1 MTRYFSLCLFF
12 CVFSFSNLFAQTI
25 QPPVAENLQAEVE
38 NDIHVGIWLK
48 ATDPQGLALT
58 YEIVSQPQNG
68 SVILSVSTKQ
78 AIYFPNSGF
87 IGTDSFSYIAK
98 NGHGSSN
105 TAVVTINVIEPIDL
119 SPVAEDLNIQVNQ
132 NTSVNIELIVTDPE
146 GEEITYE
153 YVSDPQH
160 GTLTGTAPHLI
171 YTPNPDFVGT
181 DEFVFFANNESG
193 WDAGM
198 ATVTIEVLPANTNE
212 APIADNQ
219 SIATNEGES
228 LSIVLTANDVD
239 GDALTYAVTAQP
251 QNGTLSGTAPNLTY
265 TPNTNFNGSDS
276 FTFTAND
283 GGVDSNVATI
293 AITVNPLNDAPVA
306 DAQSVSVN
314 EDESLSIVLTGSDVD
329 GDALTYAVTAQ
340 PQNGTLSGTAPN
352 LTYTPN
358 TNFNGSDSF
367 TFTANDGSV
376 DSNVA
381 TIAIAVNPV
390 NDAPVANLQ
399 TFSILNT
406 ETLSITLTGSD
417 IDGDVLTYSIVA
429 QPSSGTLSGT
439 PPNITYTPQDDFVG
453 TDTFT
458 FIANDGVL
466 DSAVANI
473 NINLSAPNRP
483 PQADIQTV
491 NTPSNIAVAI
501 QLTANDLDNNVLT
514 YQVTQGPANGT
525 LSGTAPDVTY
535 TPNSGFTGTDTFKF
549 IANDGF
555 VDSNEATVTVEVEPE
570 NQPPVITSTPVI
582 SVNED
587 DAYFYDVEASDPDGD
602 VLTYALAA
610 APSGMTIDSA
620 TGLIDW
626 LTHPDYVE
634 SNQLLNTQCRLVSP
648 DINSF
653 EPKIKWEWTGS
664 SILSTYDQVAMSP
677 AIAQTNDDNN
687 DGVINE
693 DDIPDVIF
701 ISYINGQFNNGVLRI
716 LSGSD
721 GTEIL
726 TIESTDYRLGSVSNL
741 AVGDI
746 DLDGLI
752 EIIGVKSSGGLIA
765 FNHDGSLLWQN
776 NRESF
781 PLTPNNWGAPAI
793 ADLDRDGTPEIIY
806 AKTVVNNDGS
816 IKWIGQGSFVA
827 RNHSNLDF
835 NGSSSYAIDFIP
847 EINGL
852 EVIVGASVYDKDGNI
867 LWENTEVGD
876 GLTAIA
882 NIAGDENPEMIHI
895 SRGIV
900 SLLNNQGN
908 VLWKLNNIPELGNGG
923 PPTIAD
929 VDGDGLPE
937 IGIAG
942 LSIYIVLN
950 HDGSILWQ
958 TPVQDISSSTTGSS
972 VFDFNGDGRVEI
984 VYADETTL
992 RVYDGESGNVIF
1004 STPNTSGTWR
1014 EFPVIADIDN
1024 DKHADIVISAN
1035 IHRANQVI
1043 LNNGIR
1049 VFEDVNNQW
1058 VDTRKIWNQ
1067 HAYSI
1072 HNVNDDG
1079 SIPQFPLNS
1088 WQTHNTFRLNSFPDR
1103 HSLDLADLTL
1113 SGLRAVRMSDGSY
1126 TINVDV
1132 KNRGLASTPDGIVVE
1147 FFTIDTNLIETLLG
1161 SIIINSLTSNEQQTL
1176 VLNNI
1181 PLGSLSGD
1189 ILARVDTTQQVS
1201 ECLEN
1206 NNDVRVAHVLVKAED
1221 PEGLSDTQ
1229 SFTVGVSQINQAP
1242 IINSTEI
1249 TTAESE
1255 SVYQYQV
1262 TIIDSNLGDAANY
1275 ELTNAPDG
1283 MRVNSLTGLISWTP
1297 GSMQV
1302 GDFSVTVRA
1311 TDLSGASTEQTF
1323 TIRVSAKNQPPVIT
1337 SAPVISVNE
1346 DDAYFYDVEATDP
1359 NINDVITYTFD
1370 NAPQSATIDSLSGVI
1385 QWTPLSNY
1393 TGYIN
1398 LDNPYCAVS
1407 QLVTVNP
1414 NPFAE
1419 VIVVIDESGSMSGEH
1434 RWVGELIP
1442 LLDAH
1447 LRSNNIGDIQN
1458 KNTFGLVGFGD
1469 ANIIPRQ
1476 IDVGVAGH
1484 AFGSSDEFVDSTSN
1498 LKLNGGTEDGWA
1510 GLKFALNYPIN
1521 NNTSKNMILITDE
1534 DRDNTDP
1541 SINFESIRTDLKEK
1555 NIILNVVVN
1564 ATFQCGDGVTQA
1576 LGMGQNNIGFVA
1588 DGNGGFTFCDNV
1600 QVIDEEGTTEQDYID
1615 LALELDGA
1623 AWNLNVLRNGGVD
1636 AQSFSNAFVNIKV
1649 NEIRSHFQSKFQP
1662 DLAITHL
1669 QHLDNEITVSIK
1681 NRGLVDINSPIIV
1694 NINDGGNNIFSFELP
1709 MLLVGQQE
1717 NRTIYSV
1724 SDIQHN
1730 LSANATIQ
1738 DQTITECNT
1747 VNNSLV
1753 IPTFTVSATDTSGLS
1768 DTQTFGINISNVNS
1782 TPSITSSAI
1791 NQTSVNTIYSYPVI
1805 AQDPDIGDALEYK
1818 LVQAPPGMSI
1828 DQLTGLIH
1836 FVPNVNQSGDH
1847 TVSISVTD
1855 IGGLSDIQTFMLTV
1869 DNSYISPK
1877 FTSSP
1882 VIRAIQGSL
1891 YQYQTSIVADSSA
1904 VVEYRLFKGPEG
1916 LSIDTGTGMVSWQV
1930 PTGIKGDSFQVI
1942 LQVHDQLGNYDIQSY
1957 TIVADISP
1965 SAPRIGHRALP
1976 IALQDKTFSFSKFSA
1991 AEDNEVDELTF
2002 SLIDAPSGFN
2012 VDAKTGVVLWD
2023 PVNTTNPG
2031 TIAGFDPNCVNSTGT
2046 LNNLKVSTKWL
2057 NSTDRMIQ
2065 PLLGPLYDS
2074 NFDGALDENDRRF
2087 LVGISNARDIT
2098 ALDAITG
2105 KRVWKRTDLNPST
2118 TIIGTL
2124 TNLDNDTSSEFVYV
2138 ENTTNLLV
2146 ALNSDGTIRWKSS
2159 VPIYDGNISFIQYNA
2174 IYPMDIDNDG
2184 DSELLIG
2191 SSVFDS
2197 NGDLLWSF
2205 PLANI
2210 AQQNAYAMPTVMD
2223 SNSDGFKEILFL
2235 DQVRDY
2241 QGNLLSEIDKVT
2253 PNSYV
2258 INSYFSYANFDADQE
2273 LEIVMVMVEN
2283 GSRVFLRLLDDD
2295 FSEIWHIR
2303 ATTRGQVILGDFNN
2317 DGVNDIYLPS
2327 ERTLYD
2333 KNGQVIWKNNLSTS
2347 PYFGATVADVD
2358 GDGQWDFLSYSP
2370 AGDGLEIVNA
2380 ATGELSK
2387 KILNHGYIPVSQAVP
2402 IFVDVDSD
2410 GQGEIIATSRNHVNV
2425 FESISGS
2432 WLSASNNYSF
2442 IGQTLN
2448 SVDTNLFT
2456 ENLSVNERTGF
2467 TSEKAINVISSDS
2480 LADLSI
2486 SHIQAFPQTN
2496 RWRVLIEYAN
2506 RGTQVVPAGS
2516 TIELYRND
2524 STLSENKI
2532 AEIVLPQL
2540 YPGEVKTD
2548 QTVTVS
2554 NFSNFGEKIFAL
2566 IKPPL
2571 GIQECNVNNNLVSSE
2586 AIILQVTDIDN
2597 LTDTEFWGLAIKEDS
2612 EAPSVID
2619 RTDLSI
2625 QFGDTLEHQIIAT
2638 DNNTNDHVNYFIVN
2652 SSFSGATLNSETGVL
2667 KWTPEVMDIGSHSIV
2682 ISASDLEGKSK
2693 QNRIFI
2699 HVTGSTINNAPVITS
2714 LPLTV
2719 TPVDFEYKYQVIA
2732 NDPDGDAL
2740 QYSLITS
2747 PNGMSINSL
2756 SGELIWQVYG
2766 SDIGSHQ
2773 ISILVTDERGETV
2786 QQDFILAVIGSII
2799 NNPPIITSTPTGS
2812 VLVDTQYS
2820 YDVNATDSD
2829 GDAITYLLTQSPAG
2843 MQVDSQSGEITW
2855 TPVVNQLGS
2864 HDIAIRV
2871 EDGQGG
2877 FSTQSF
2883 SINVYNTGTSPN
2895 NLPVITSTPNT
2906 ITKANQN
2913 YQYRL
2918 VATDADGDTLSYQLV
2933 DAPTGMTISNDG
2945 LIEWTPTSE
2954 QTVPVTVRVADA
2966 LGFVEQGWSLQV
2978 LSDTAV
2984 LSADLVVT
2992 PEFVNEGDTVSVTVT
3007 PMNAVAPFT
3016 VTATLDGNPIPLD
3029 SNFEAQITASGI
3041 GEHIVEAT
3049 VVDQFESFVI
3059 SDIFRVRDPNDPAP
3073 VVSIASPLTDSVIT
3087 TPTPITVSVSD
3098 SNLTNWRLF
3107 RKEASSPP
3115 DEFVLL
3121 TEGTTNL
3128 TDDTIAT
3135 LDPTLMLNGQY
3146 TLILQA
3152 TDINGQISEDSVTVT
3167 LDGEM
3172 KVGHFSVSFE
3182 DLNIPMAGLPISIIR
3197 TYDTRRS
3204 HENLDFGFGWT
3215 VDYQN
3220 VRVHESRTPGF
3231 GWALN
3236 QFTSGPFG
3244 ILVDFCV
3251 QAAGK
3256 NQVTVTLPDGEVLEF
3271 AAKASPE
3278 CNQAVAVLDV
3288 NLVFEAVDSDNG
3300 ATLEALDNN
3309 FGRLINGSLADPTNP
3324 GVPINP
3330 QRYKLTTAEG
3340 RELILDQG
3348 FTIREIKEPIGGNTL
3363 TFGEDGI
3370 IHSAGESVTFVRDA
3384 AGRITKVIAPDAT
3397 ELTYEYDVN
3406 GDLIAFT
3413 DQVGNRTTYTYL
3425 TNPNLPPHYL
3435 ENIIDPRGIQVARNE
3450 YDNDGRLIATID
3462 ADGNRIEY
3470 THDISGRVETI
3481 KDRNGN
3487 PTTYVYNDRG
3497 DVLSQT
3503 NAEGE
3508 TTLHTYDAV
3517 GHELTRTNALGHTTT
3532 WTVDRLGNQL
3542 TETDPLGHVTTDT
3555 YGGFNQFETSTDEI
3569 GNLIISNF
3577 YLNKTVGGGALV
3589 SAGPL
3594 GDMTNALGHR
3604 VLLNYDSQT
3613 GELSRITDAE
3623 GQITINEYNSKGFQ
3637 TAMIDAE
3644 GVRTDYVV
3652 DDMGRRLSET
3662 TTRTDSQGNLQTET
3676 TSFVYDA
3683 KGRLTQT
3690 TDAEGNITRTEYNG
3704 IDKESAVI
3712 DALGRRTEME
3722 YDARGN
3728 LVLTR
3733 YPDGTTETMVYDA
3746 ENNLIQETDRL
3757 GRVTKMVYDKAN
3769 RLVETILPDNTPS
3782 DDTDNPRMSTEYDV
3796 AGRVIA
3802 EIDERNL
3809 RTEYGYDAADRVTL
3823 VRDALG
3829 QETQSEY
3836 DPRGLRTAMVDARGH
3851 RMQFIFDAKSRLVET
3866 IYPDI
3871 TLKTLSTYDKVDRKI
3886 AETDMAGVETRYEYD
3901 KLGRLIKVIDALNQ
3915 ETSFT
3920 YDEQGNKLTQTDAE
3934 GRTTRWSY
3942 DNLGRVLTRTLPL
3955 SQVES
3960 FTYDAVGNM
3969 LTKTDFNGDVTTY
3982 TYDVNDR
3989 MVRIDYGKDNS
4000 FETFTYDA
4008 VGNRLSA
4015 TSSQGSWT
4023 YVYDERNRLIEE
4035 TKPSGEVL
4043 AYQYDANSNKTQL
4056 TIRYANG
4063 NIRTES
4069 MTYDVLNRLET
4080 VTDADGRITRYTYD
4094 AVGNRSQVE
4103 HSNGNKTDY
4112 VYDSLNRLTQIQ
4124 EKRADD
4130 SVYQQFDYSLH
4141 PTGRRTQ
4148 ITELN
4153 GRTSSY
4159 TYDNLYR
4166 LTGESIVDS
4175 LNGDHTASY
4184 QYDKV
4189 GNRTFSTINGV
4200 STAYTY
4206 DANDR
4211 LTQAGGEIYT
4221 YDAMGNTLT
4230 KSMDADLTTYTYNAK
4245 QQLTTAEITQGGTTT
4260 NASYQYNIDGIRNQK
4275 TDNGTVTHFLIDTN
4289 QQYAQVVAE
4298 SDATQ
4303 QIQVEYL
4310 FGDDLLSQKRNN
4322 SVFHYHYDGL
4332 GSTRLLSDTSGIVT
4346 DNYYYD
4352 AFGSLLAQFGS
4363 TENAYLYTG
4372 EQFDSTLDQYYLR
4385 ARYYNQA
4392 TGRFTQM
4399 DTWMGRNFDPVT
4411 LHKYLYA
4418 NVDPVNM
4425 IDPTGNISLAGI
4437 GASLRINA
4445 ERAVSATAAGKAII
4459 SRALTGAGKEAFGII
4474 GEEIIALA
4482 KEALLNVLIQELAGP
4497 GFKNAGAK
4505 GTAAHKEFERLI
4517 ENINEK
4523 YKKYGY
4529 TIHAEIFRDSSSKA
4543 EVRRRAK
4550 GSVGIDVEIRDR
4562 TGKAV
4567 LAFDLKTGRGTSRK
4581 KNRKLQA
4588 VFNADIIE
4596 IFVSKKK

>member
-12 CVFSFSNLFAQTI
+12 FAFSISHVFAQTQDNECQI
-25 QPPVAENLQAEVE
+25 YPIAMPLALFDTAEVDQAFTDIPLLFNQQNNYPNQHSAFSWVSWLNKSDTPSLVNSFSPSDTISVIPLGAVEAVPLQFGHWLRLVPGVKSSSQLEEVVEGLVGQEVAIPLWLNVQKHQGKDYMELAWFARVQLTALELKGKGNNGSSNQHQNDKVRISFQFKGYTDCGLEDDGSSVLPPVAEDVSVETLQNTAI
-38 NDIHVGIWLK
+38 DIEFN
-48 ATDPQGLALT
+48 ATDPQGLELT
-58 YEIVSQPQNG
+58 YDV
-68 SVILSVSTKQ
+68 
-78 AIYFPNSGF
+78 YFPPKNGTLSGTPGSKNRIYTPNDGF
-87 IGTDSFSYIAK
+87 VGTDTYGYIVD
-98 NGHGSSN
+98 NGTESSN
-105 TAVVTINVIEPIDL
+105 TAV
-119 SPVAEDLNIQVNQ
+119 
-132 NTSVNIELIVTDPE
+132 
-146 GEEITYE
+146 
-153 YVSDPQH
+153 
-160 GTLTGTAPHLI
+160 
-171 YTPNPDFVGT
+171 
-181 DEFVFFANNESG
+181 
-193 WDAGM
+193 
-198 ATVTIEVLPANTNE
+198 VTIEVLPANTNE

-219 SIATNEGES
+219 SIATNEGEF

-251 QNGTLSGTAPNLTY
+251 QNGTLNGTAPNLTY

-283 GGVDSNVATI
+283 GSVDSNVATI
-293 AITVNPLNDAPVA
+293 AITVNPVNDAPVA
-306 DAQSVSVN
+306 NTQSVSVN

-329 GDALTYAVTAQ
+329 GDALTYVVTTQ

-376 DSNVA
+376 DSNIA
-381 TIAIAVNPV
+381 TIAITVNSA

-417 IDGDVLTYSIVA
+417 IDGDALTYSIVA

-458 FIANDGVL
+458 FIANDGAL

-514 YQVTQGPANGT
+514 YRVTQEPANGT

-555 VDSNEATVTVEVEPE
+555 VDSNEATVTVEVGPE
-570 NQPPVITSTPVI
+570 NQAPVITSNPVI
-582 SVNED
+582 T
-587 DAYFYDVEASDPDGD
+587 ASENTLYRYQVVANDPDGD
-602 VLTYALAA
+602 VLTYALAT

-620 TGLIDW
+620 TGEIQW
-626 LTHPDYVE
+626 TP
-634 SNQLLNTQCRLVSP
+634 NTQGEFAISIQVSDIFGAEALQSFNVFVTPPLPEITNQGTDFWFMFNTNLSNP
-648 DINSF
+648 DDYLI
-653 EPKIKWEWTGS
+653 
-664 SILSTYDQVAMSP
+664 Y
-677 AIAQTNDDNN
+677 IASENTSN
-687 DGVINE
+687 I
-693 DDIPDVIF
+693 
-701 ISYINGQFNNGVLRI
+701 
-716 LSGSD
+716 
-721 GTEIL
+721 
-726 TIESTDYRLGSVSNL
+726 TIESPGFSFSDNYVVNGGEVLTISLSDKDLTRTLILGMQDAGIHITSEHPVSVYLLNKLKDSTDAGIVFPTPALGTHYSVATYAQSVNSVGSLFSVVATEDNTQVQITPSIPFFDGIVTRETKQPYTITLNQGQTYQVFGSGALNDLSGTHVESDKPVAVFSGNRCTAIATGSACDHLIEQLTPIHSLGATYYTMPLALRQKGDTVRVYAVEDNTLLTVNNRNVTSLQAGEFYQTLLDSPSKIQADKPIQVMQFSNSQSFDFAL
-741 AVGDI
+741 TGLEADPFMLGVPSEEQFVSRYLVTTPAQGFPRNFI
-746 DLDGLI
+746 NMIAHISVINSVRLDGTL
-752 EIIGVKSSGGLIA
+752 VDS
-765 FNHDGSLLWQN
+765 NLWQN
-776 NRESF
+776 IPGTEY
-781 PLTPNNWGAPAI
+781 WGAQIEVGIGLHTATANAPFGLYIYGFDSFESYGYTGGLGFSSGQTPQQITLNSPSTSPEVGNELCLNVEVFDVASQPLSLAQVKFQINNTEPQFNQELVDLTNSLGI
-793 ADLDRDGTPEIIY
+793 AEACYTRGVVSTDVITVTVQNVSDVLTIDWQPYTGTTNLSPVIESKPVLFGLGDNNY
-806 AKTVVNNDGS
+806 AYQVSAFDPDND
-816 IKWIGQGSFVA
+816 V
-827 RNHSNLDF
+827 L
-835 NGSSSYAIDFIP
+835 SYALLESPTNMVID
-847 EINGL
+847 
-852 EVIVGASVYDKDGNI
+852 GA
-867 LWENTEVGD
+867 
-876 GLTAIA
+876 
-882 NIAGDENPEMIHI
+882 
-895 SRGIV
+895 
-900 SLLNNQGN
+900 
-908 VLWKLNNIPELGNGG
+908 
-923 PPTIAD
+923 
-929 VDGDGLPE
+929 
-937 IGIAG
+937 
-942 LSIYIVLN
+942 
-950 HDGSILWQ
+950 
-958 TPVQDISSSTTGSS
+958 
-972 VFDFNGDGRVEI
+972 
-984 VYADETTL
+984 
-992 RVYDGESGNVIF
+992 
-1004 STPNTSGTWR
+1004 
-1014 EFPVIADIDN
+1014 
-1024 DKHADIVISAN
+1024 
-1035 IHRANQVI
+1035 
-1043 LNNGIR
+1043 
-1049 VFEDVNNQW
+1049 
-1058 VDTRKIWNQ
+1058 
-1067 HAYSI
+1067 
-1072 HNVNDDG
+1072 
-1079 SIPQFPLNS
+1079 
-1088 WQTHNTFRLNSFPDR
+1088 
-1103 HSLDLADLTL
+1103 
-1113 SGLRAVRMSDGSY
+1113 
-1126 TINVDV
+1126 
-1132 KNRGLASTPDGIVVE
+1132 
-1147 FFTIDTNLIETLLG
+1147 
-1161 SIIINSLTSNEQQTL
+1161 
-1176 VLNNI
+1176 
-1181 PLGSLSGD
+1181 
-1189 ILARVDTTQQVS
+1189 
-1201 ECLEN
+1201 
-1206 NNDVRVAHVLVKAED
+1206 
-1221 PEGLSDTQ
+1221 
-1229 SFTVGVSQINQAP
+1229 
-1242 IINSTEI
+1242 
-1249 TTAESE
+1249 
-1255 SVYQYQV
+1255 
-1262 TIIDSNLGDAANY
+1262 
-1275 ELTNAPDG
+1275 
-1283 MRVNSLTGLISWTP
+1283 TGLISWVPPVTQNNDNYLVTLQVTDAVGNTADQAYRLQVDLP
-1297 GSMQV
+1297 PTAPDISQRSIPIATQDLSMSI
-1302 GDFSVTVRA
+1302 DLHA
-1311 TDLSGASTEQTF
+1311 TDFNEDEQLTWRLVSGEGDASMTTINQNTGRFLWTTHVTHPGTSINQITSCRASTSPLENLEVETKWMNRGN
-1323 TIRVSAKNQPPVIT
+1323 TRSKPRVLVGPLFDSNQDGQLDVNDKSVIIAT
-1337 SAPVISVNE
+1337 S
-1346 DDAYFYDVEATDP
+1346 
-1359 NINDVITYTFD
+1359 D
-1370 NAPQSATIDSLSGVI
+1370 NAAGEVTAIDAQSGKIIWVRSDLSAHR
-1385 QWTPLSNY
+1385 TT
-1393 TGYIN
+1393 TGALIN
-1398 LDNPYCAVS
+1398 LDNDDS
-1407 QLVTVNP
+1407 
-1414 NPFAE
+1414 AE
-1419 VIVVIDESGSMSGEH
+1419 FIFMQ
-1434 RWVGELIP
+1434 
-1442 LLDAH
+1442 
-1447 LRSNNIGDIQN
+1447 SN
-1458 KNTFGLVGFGD
+1458 GF
-1469 ANIIPRQ
+1469 
-1476 IDVGVAGH
+1476 
-1484 AFGSSDEFVDSTSN
+1484 
-1498 LKLNGGTEDGWA
+1498 
-1510 GLKFALNYPIN
+1510 
-1521 NNTSKNMILITDE
+1521 
-1534 DRDNTDP
+1534 
-1541 SINFESIRTDLKEK
+1541 
-1555 NIILNVVVN
+1555 
-1564 ATFQCGDGVTQA
+1564 
-1576 LGMGQNNIGFVA
+1576 
-1588 DGNGGFTFCDNV
+1588 
-1600 QVIDEEGTTEQDYID
+1600 
-1615 LALELDGA
+1615 
-1623 AWNLNVLRNGGVD
+1623 
-1636 AQSFSNAFVNIKV
+1636 
-1649 NEIRSHFQSKFQP
+1649 
-1662 DLAITHL
+1662 
-1669 QHLDNEITVSIK
+1669 
-1681 NRGLVDINSPIIV
+1681 
-1694 NINDGGNNIFSFELP
+1694 
-1709 MLLVGQQE
+1709 
-1717 NRTIYSV
+1717 
-1724 SDIQHN
+1724 
-1730 LSANATIQ
+1730 
-1738 DQTITECNT
+1738 
-1747 VNNSLV
+1747 
-1753 IPTFTVSATDTSGLS
+1753 
-1768 DTQTFGINISNVNS
+1768 
-1782 TPSITSSAI
+1782 
-1791 NQTSVNTIYSYPVI
+1791 
-1805 AQDPDIGDALEYK
+1805 
-1818 LVQAPPGMSI
+1818 
-1828 DQLTGLIH
+1828 
-1836 FVPNVNQSGDH
+1836 
-1847 TVSISVTD
+1847 
-1855 IGGLSDIQTFMLTV
+1855 
-1869 DNSYISPK
+1869 
-1877 FTSSP
+1877 
-1882 VIRAIQGSL
+1882 
-1891 YQYQTSIVADSSA
+1891 
-1904 VVEYRLFKGPEG
+1904 
-1916 LSIDTGTGMVSWQV
+1916 
-1930 PTGIKGDSFQVI
+1930 
-1942 LQVHDQLGNYDIQSY
+1942 
-1957 TIVADISP
+1957 
-1965 SAPRIGHRALP
+1965 
-1976 IALQDKTFSFSKFSA
+1976 
-1991 AEDNEVDELTF
+1991 
-2002 SLIDAPSGFN
+2002 
-2012 VDAKTGVVLWD
+2012 
-2023 PVNTTNPG
+2023 
-2031 TIAGFDPNCVNSTGT
+2031 
-2046 LNNLKVSTKWL
+2046 
-2057 NSTDRMIQ
+2057 
-2065 PLLGPLYDS
+2065 
-2074 NFDGALDENDRRF
+2074 
-2087 LVGISNARDIT
+2087 
-2098 ALDAITG
+2098 
-2105 KRVWKRTDLNPST
+2105 
-2118 TIIGTL
+2118 
-2124 TNLDNDTSSEFVYV
+2124 
-2138 ENTTNLLV
+2138 LV
-2146 ALNSDGTIRWKSS
+2146 ALNSDGTERWISNQAVNNHTSLVNNAIIPADLDNDGNYELVIAGS
-2159 VPIYDGNISFIQYNA
+2159 VFNAQGQLLWQFNTPGNISN
-2174 IYPMDIDNDG
+2174 
-2184 DSELLIG
+2184 IG
-2191 SSVFDS
+2191 RGNMSVVDF
-2197 NGDLLWSF
+2197 NL
-2205 PLANI
+2205 
-2210 AQQNAYAMPTVMD
+2210 
-2223 SNSDGFKEILFL
+2223 DGFKEVIYYNE
-2235 DQVRDY
+2235 VRDW
-2241 QGNLLSEIDKVT
+2241 QGNLLWTIPTNTTASSVFKAHFV
-2253 PNSYV
+2253 YG
-2258 INSYFSYANFDADQE
+2258 NFDADLP
-2273 LEIVMVMVEN
+2273 LEIVVSEQN
-2283 GSRVFLRLLDDD
+2283 NTGNYIKLIDDD
-2295 FSEIWHIR
+2295 GSLLWEERVANSGHLIT
-2303 ATTRGQVILGDFNN
+2303 ADFNN
-2317 DGVNDIYLPS
+2317 DNVIEIYLRITQS
-2327 ERTLYD
+2327 MYD
-2333 KNGQVIWKNNLSTS
+2333 NHGQVLWSLGGSVDN
-2347 PYFGATVADVD
+2347 GATVADIDAD
-2358 GDGQWDFLSYSP
+2358 GYLDILTYSGTNSLDVISGLSGKLSHKITP
-2370 AGDGLEIVNA
+2370 PGIVSS
-2380 ATGELSK
+2380 LS
-2387 KILNHGYIPVSQAVP
+2387 VP
-2402 IFVDVDSD
+2402 LFVDIDND
-2410 GQGEIIATSRNHVNV
+2410 GQGEIIATGNNEIYA
-2425 FESISGS
+2425 FESLNAN
-2432 WLSASNNYSF
+2432 WLPAMKNYSYF
-2442 IGQTLN
+2442 HQSLGQVDEQLRLTNHYIASVGQTAEVANQTLP
-2448 SVDTNLFT
+2448 SGRLGDL
-2456 ENLSVNERTGF
+2456 
-2467 TSEKAINVISSDS
+2467 VISAVK
-2480 LADLSI
+2480 ADFDGQSY
-2486 SHIQAFPQTN
+2486 QVE
-2496 RWRVLIEYAN
+2496 VLVAN
-2506 RGTQVVPAGS
+2506 RGTASIASGNIVEIYKNDPTVADNKLGEMVLNEFPVIRQTQSYFLSVNDPNDLGDEIFAVIKPSPQLEECSTVNNMTSARTMVIEVTDNDGLTDVESWSIGAREAVASPRITSSFVSTATVGQLYRYQVIAEDDNSTDELRYYFIRAPYGMSINSVTGEIQWTPQAEQSGS
-2516 TIELYRND
+2516 TFIEVSAID
-2524 STLSENKI
+2524 LSGRS
-2532 AEIVLPQL
+2532 A
-2540 YPGEVKTD
+2540 
-2548 QTVTVS
+2548 
-2554 NFSNFGEKIFAL
+2554 
-2566 IKPPL
+2566 
-2571 GIQECNVNNNLVSSE
+2571 IQRFTIN
-2586 AIILQVTDIDN
+2586 I
-2597 LTDTEFWGLAIKEDS
+2597 
-2612 EAPSVID
+2612 APSG
-2619 RTDLSI
+2619 T
-2625 QFGDTLEHQIIAT
+2625 QNNAPQIT
-2638 DNNTNDHVNYFIVN
+2638 SQPLVF
-2652 SSFSGATLNSETGVL
+2652 ATLNQPYRYDV
-2667 KWTPEVMDIGSHSIV
+2667 
-2682 ISASDLEGKSK
+2682 
-2693 QNRIFI
+2693 Q
-2699 HVTGSTINNAPVITS
+2699 
-2714 LPLTV
+2714 
-2719 TPVDFEYKYQVIA
+2719 A
-2732 NDPDGDAL
+2732 NDPDGDDILFAL
-2740 QYSLITS
+2740 TSAPVDMSIHRFTGEIQWLPTSLGTETIVVAVTDTQGATTEQTYQLEVSSNSVPVISSQPVFNAVVNIPYQYQVVASDADGDVLTYSLQT
-2747 PNGMSINSL
+2747 
-2756 SGELIWQVYG
+2756 
-2766 SDIGSHQ
+2766 
-2773 ISILVTDERGETV
+2773 
-2786 QQDFILAVIGSII
+2786 A
-2799 NNPPIITSTPTGS
+2799 PTGMTVS
-2812 VLVDTQYS
+2812 
-2820 YDVNATDSD
+2820 ND
-2829 GDAITYLLTQSPAG
+2829 GL
-2843 MQVDSQSGEITW
+2843 ITW
-2855 TPVVNQLGS
+2855 IPGNVQTADVIL
-2864 HDIAIRV
+2864 RV
-2871 EDGQGG
+2871 SDASG
-2877 FSTQSF
+2877 FAEQSWQ
-2883 SINVYNTGTSPN
+2883 INVQATQPN
-2895 NLPVITSTPNT
+2895 SLPVITSTPNT
-2906 ITKANQN
+2906 ITKANQI
-2913 YQYRL
+2913 YQYQL

-2933 DAPTGMTISNDG
+2933 DAPTGMMISNDG
-2945 LIEWTPTSE
+2945 LIEWAPTSE

-2978 LSDTAV
+2978 LSDTVV

-3107 RKEASSPP
+3107 RKEAGSPP

-3128 TDDTIAT
+3128 TDNTIAT

-3172 KVGHFSVSFE
+3172 KVSHFSVSFE

-3204 HENLDFGFGWT
+3204 HEDLDFGFGWT

-3236 QFTSGPFG
+3236 QFASGPLG
-3244 ILVDFCV
+3244 VLVDFCV

-3256 NQVTVTLPDGEVLEF
+3256 NQVTVTLPDGDVLEF

-3348 FTIREIKEPIGGNTL
+3348 FTIREIKEPEGGNTL

-3569 GNLIISNF
+3569 GNRVISNF
-3577 YLNKTVGGGALV
+3577 YLNNTIGGALI

-3594 GDMTNALGHR
+3594 GQITDALGN
-3604 VLLNYDSQT
+3604 VTVLNYDSQT

-3623 GQITINEYNSKGFQ
+3623 GQTTINEYNSKGFQ

-3757 GRVTKMVYDKAN
+3757 GRVTKMVYDKVN
-3769 RLVETILPDNTPS
+3769 RLVETILPDSTPA
-3782 DDTDNPRMSTEYDV
+3782 DDTDNPRSSMEYDV

-3809 RTEYGYDAADRVTL
+3809 RTEFGYDAADRRTL

-3871 TLKTLSTYDKVDRKI
+3871 TLKTLSTYDKVDRRI
-3886 AETDMAGVETRYEYD
+3886 AETDQAGIETRYEYD
-3901 KLGRLIKVIDALNQ
+3901 KLGRLTKVIDALNQ

-3955 SQVES
+3955 GQVES

-4015 TSSQGSWT
+4015 TNSQGSWT
-4023 YVYDERNRLIEE
+4023 YVYDELNRLIEE

-4189 GNRTFSTINGV
+4189 GNRIFSTINGV

-4230 KSMDADLTTYTYNAK
+4230 KSIDADFTTYTYNAK

-4275 TDNGTVTHFLIDTN
+4275 TDDGTVIHFLIDTN

-4332 GSTRLLSDTSGIVT
+4332 GSTRLLTNTSGIVT

-4399 DTWMGRNFDPVT
+4399 DTWMGVNSDPVT

-4425 IDPTGNISLAGI
+4425 IDPTGNFADLGGLSIAQNQQSTLVTTATISTTRYLIRFSTKLMLSLGAVIPSQISVSTTALAEARKELETKMELEAAKNGRRKTDLVYHYTAFPDARQIFSDQCIDASNEFKHPVDHKFRPSGAYATDIPPWVVMTQKDLESKLFAFPRGRNLDGFVAIDKKGFRHIGGGI
-4437 GASLRINA
+4437 PEWYKPGRVGIC
-4445 ERAVSATAAGKAII
+4445 VGVKAIMFGANLM
-4459 SRALTGAGKEAFGII
+4459 RA
-4474 GEEIIALA
+4474 
-4482 KEALLNVLIQELAGP
+4482 N
-4497 GFKNAGAK
+4497 
-4505 GTAAHKEFERLI
+4505 
-4517 ENINEK
+4517 
-4523 YKKYGY
+4523 
-4529 TIHAEIFRDSSSKA
+4529 
-4543 EVRRRAK
+4543 
-4550 GSVGIDVEIRDR
+4550 
-4562 TGKAV
+4562 
-4567 LAFDLKTGRGTSRK
+4567 
-4581 KNRKLQA
+4581 
-4588 VFNADIIE
+4588 
-4596 IFVSKKK
+4596 